1 MTQLDAYESA
11 LLLVGLAKS
20 ELRDKADLRAQLAQV
35 RLRAVEDVLRG
46 KVDMHEF
53 ERKVLGQSSPE
64 TRVICTQCG
73 GKKWFGDVPCSAC
86 NAIGE
91 STVLNRGADHV

>member
-64 TRVICTQCG
+64 EEAA
-73 GKKWFGDVPCSAC
+73 P
-86 NAIGE
+86 
-91 STVLNRGADHV
+91 